1 MTNLLFGNKKYL
13 KILLLFFAV
22 LIEKLLRS
30 CDVENIYILIRSKKD
45 DDIHTRLGKIF
56 DDPVSNKSLDLK
68 RLRTKKLLD
77 NTSPPIQC
85 MIIC

>member
-1 MTNLLFGNKKYL
+1 MTNLLLIIWQQKKSL
-13 KILLLFFAV
+13 KFFFFFAV

-68 RLRTKKLLD
+68 RLRTKK
-77 NTSPPIQC
+77 
-85 MIIC
+85 IIG

>member
-1 MTNLLFGNKKYL
+1 MPHQKELIKKVLQIYQF
-13 KILLLFFAV
+13 FFAV

-56 DDPVSNKSLDLK
+56 DDPVSNNVDA
-68 RLRTKKLLD
+68 R
-77 NTSPPIQC
+77 IQ
-85 MIIC
+85 